1 MSSDHGN
8 ERRTRRLLLALQVTD
23 GHLYPDPADVRGVLG
38 EGTGEGLEEGLDHY
52 EMLKVM
58 RERVRE
64 VAADKIRLMDA
75 TGRARR

>member
-1 MSSDHGN
+1 
-8 ERRTRRLLLALQVTD
+8 
-23 GHLYPDPADVRGVLG
+23 LG